1 VIVADASAVID
12 FLTVLPQT
20 DGAVARLTDRLV
32 SSDSVHA
39 PHLIDVEVLHVLRKM
54 AARHVLSALRA
65 DRAVEDFLALRIIRY
80 PVTDMV
86 RRAWDLRHNL
96 SAYDATYV
104 TLAEALD
111 CPLVTRDAR
120 IAGSGFAQIEVY

>member
-54 AARHVLSALRA
+54 AARRVLSALRA

-86 RRAWDLRHNL
+86 RRVWDLRHNL

>member
-1 VIVADASAVID
+1 MIVADASAVVD
-12 FLTVLPQT
+12 FLTVMPQT
-20 DGAVARLTDRLV
+20 DAAVTRLTDRMV
-32 SSDSVHA
+32 ASQSVHA

-54 AARHVLSALRA
+54 AARRILSALRA
-65 DRAVEDFLALRIIRY
+65 DKAVEDFLALRIIRY
-80 PVTDMV
+80 PVTDM
-86 RRAWDLRHNL
+86 AWRVWGLRHNL

-120 IAGSGFAQIEVY
+120 IAGSGFAQVEAY

>member
-12 FLTVLPQT
+12 FLTVMPQT
-20 DGAVARLTDRLV
+20 DAAVARLADRLV
-32 SSDSVHA
+32 GSQSVHA

-54 AARHVLSALRA
+54 AARRSLSTLRA
-65 DRAVEDFLALRIIRY
+65 DKAVEDFLALRIIRY
-80 PVTDMV
+80 PVTDMA
-86 RRAWDLRHNL
+86 RRVWDLRHNL

-120 IAGSGFAQIEVY
+120 IVGSGFAQIEVY